1 MLRKKPRGNLSA
13 KWQKIVFL
21 FNDDTIHLW
30 DAINPTAATYGVF
43 VLSVVSLGGPSN
55 STTESR
61 LIEEILPKELSSGG
75 DVVLKK
81 KHYFFL
87 FVLLNIYRI
96 VPFPGCRDCYVRVGS
111 EITLKKKNTCSNCS
125 WVSLWASFWDFTL
138 CLLLKK
144 LEKITN
150 QWDTK
155 TPLHWLPRR
164 SLPGLRQ
171 KVSLPL

>member
-61 LIEEILPKELSSGG
+61 LIEEILPKELSSLSF
-75 DVVLKK
+75 VVNGL
-81 KHYFFL
+81 L
-87 FVLLNIYRI
+87 FKVTNICNISVLIQWTNLITSWLVRL
-96 VPFPGCRDCYVRVGS
+96 CDCYSLLARNRKLTRSKAHSFVCDSSQLVN
-111 EITLKKKNTCSNCS
+111 KNHSSTM
-125 WVSLWASFWDFTL
+125 
-138 CLLLKK
+138 K
-144 LEKITN
+144 
-150 QWDTK
+150 
-155 TPLHWLPRR
+155 
-164 SLPGLRQ
+164 
-171 KVSLPL
+171 